1 HRHDAV
7 ASSWRAAASLIMPGI
22 PHASSPYVSC
32 AHETHVQSL
41 PVQRTPLVQK
51 KPSIFANRFAVEVDF
66 STAVI
71 RALDAY
77 HIPVNLA
84 PVPIVR
90 FFVSLPRREMK
101 RAGDFLIEQYVAH
114 RLEHARIKAE

>member
-1 HRHDAV
+1 MGADF
-7 ASSWRAAASLIMPGI
+7 SFDNNNLIEP
-22 PHASSPYVSC
+22 
-32 AHETHVQSL
+32 L
-41 PVQRTPLVQK
+41 P
-51 KPSIFANRFAVEVDF
+51 IFANRFAVEVDF

-77 HIPVNLA
+77 HVPVNLA

-101 RAGDFLIEQYVAH
+101 RAGDFLIE
-114 RLEHARIKAE
+114 

>member
-1 HRHDAV
+1 
-7 ASSWRAAASLIMPGI
+7 MP
-22 PHASSPYVSC
+22 
-32 AHETHVQSL
+32 HETHVQSL
-41 PVQRTPLVQK
+41 PVQRTQLVQK

-71 RALDAY
+71 RALDGY

-84 PVPIVR
+84 PVRIVR

-101 RAGDFLIEQYVAH
+101 RAGDFLIVQDVAH
-114 RLEHARIKAE
+114 RWGRARFTSVGARGYVA